1 MRVYLHAHTLETLQK
16 RLNITKTVRK
26 TPINLELQRTG
37 AAVDDSHKKKDP
49 KYDHE
54 DRFVS
59 ARVGGGRQ
67 CAGKGGW
74 LLAED
79 RFASALP
86 PRREG
91 GAGSD
96 EGEEDGGGRLP

>member
-1 MRVYLHAHTLETLQK
+1 MPHAGEWCGVEAMCLSSICTLLTQHTHTWALQK

-59 ARVGGGRQ
+59 AREGVG
-67 CAGKGGW
+67 GKGGGW
-74 LLAED
+74 PLAATSM
-79 RFASALP
+79 RAAS
-86 PRREG
+86 
-91 GAGSD
+91 
-96 EGEEDGGGRLP
+96 

>member
-59 ARVGGGRQ
+59 AREGGGQAMRR
-67 CAGKGGW
+67 KGGV
-74 LLAED
+74 APSRGQICEC
-79 RFASALP
+79 SATQ
-86 PRREG
+86 EG
-91 GAGSD
+91 RGS
-96 EGEEDGGGRLP
+96 GLR